1 MMRRPPSSPRTDTLF
16 PYTTLFLSGRRVEYP
31 LRGGGRGQIER
42 ADGGL
47 HAVLVRESFGEFVE
61 ALRAP
66 RDQYLVHAPRGKTL
80 GERAADAGRG
90 AGDESDRD
98 VALCEWRVPHGVL
111 GIHAQLT
118 DGADRRRCAQ
128 AQMRSEERR
137 GGQEWF
143 RTGKYRWALEKKK
156 K

>member
-1 MMRRPPSSPRTDTLF
+1 M
-16 PYTTLFLSGRRVEYP
+16 GCVRRVYSP
-31 LRGGGRGQIER
+31 LRGGWRGQVEL
-42 ADGGL
+42 ADVGL
-47 HAVLVRESFGEFVE
+47 HALLVRESCGEFFE

-66 RDQYLVHAPRGKTL
+66 RDQYQVHAPRGKTL

-90 AGDESDRD
+90 AGDESDRA
-98 VALCEWRVPHGVL
+98 VALCEWLVQHGVL
-111 GIHAQLT
+111 GLHAQLT
-118 DGADRRRCAQ
+118 DGADRRRCAP